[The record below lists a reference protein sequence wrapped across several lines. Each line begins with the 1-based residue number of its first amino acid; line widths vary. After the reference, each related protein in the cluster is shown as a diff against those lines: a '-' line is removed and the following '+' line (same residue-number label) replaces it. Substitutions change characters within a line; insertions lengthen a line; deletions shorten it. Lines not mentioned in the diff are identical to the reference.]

1 MVLLVCCQGLGE
13 RRVVMLLFVY
23 EPSMPKSWVP
33 MMKR

>member
-1 MVLLVCCQGLGE
+1 MFLLVVSDSGGRVVLL
-13 RRVVMLLFVY
+13 FFY